1 MVAKCLIKEDRV
13 YVIRPG
19 LKKIQA
25 GSCHEIL
32 KSGNNQS
39 SCGLKL
45 IYRQFLQWGQ
55 KQRIA
60 IARAM
65 LKDAPIVLLDEVT
78 SALRKGYIPNYMKRS
93 WKRKC
98 LINQE
103 EYLSAG

>member
-1 MVAKCLIKEDRV
+1 MFLKEDRV

-45 IYRQFLQWGQ
+45 IYRHFLQWGQ

-78 SALRKGYIPNYMKRS
+78 SVLRQGIYSQLHEKKLEEKMPN
-93 WKRKC
+93 
-98 LINQE
+98 
-103 EYLSAG
+103 